1 MRGVHL
7 WLAPGEQASRSYQ
20 ASTTPRDAGGRA
32 APADLYDDHAG
43 KALAVS
49 RGRRWHD
56 SGRAWRWVITQWWH
70 LGWTKDQD
78 SAFVD
83 GFRRTSEEFSLH
95 CHGRLEL
102 PLQPL
107 KALGAHLNMG
117 HKRTDGS
124 LCHRA
129 EDHAAANEADAVN
142 TAFRA

>member
-83 GFRRTSEEFSLH
+83 GFRRTSEEFSPH
-95 CHGRLEL
+95 CHGRLES

-107 KALGAHLNMG
+107 KVLDEHLNLG
-117 HKRTDGS
+117 RKRTDGS
-124 LCHRA
+124 FAIESSR
-129 EDHAAANEADAVN
+129 
-142 TAFRA
+142 